1 MTNVS
6 YDIYMNNQK
15 VKNVTTYA
23 EAVASVK
30 ELGGRGTFK
39 TVYTSFNPE
48 DTAEK
53 REYAHSHAQKVHEAL
68 KRKAGVKK
76 H

>member
-6 YDIYMNNQK
+6 YDIYRNNQK

-30 ELGGRGTFK
+30 ELGGCGTFK
-39 TVYTSFNPE
+39 AVYTSFNPE

-53 REYAHSHAQKVHEAL
+53 QEYMACHVQKVHEAL
-68 KRKAGVKK
+68 KRKTGIKK